1 MMLKNYAGEPVFTA
15 ETVEKPQK
23 GNLQTSKCLILL
35 CVNFTKMRNLNFFD
49 SLAMKHTFHVYK
61 KFCDIV
67 FLI

>member
-1 MMLKNYAGEPVFTA
+1 
-15 ETVEKPQK
+15 
-23 GNLQTSKCLILL
+23 
-35 CVNFTKMRNLNFFD
+35 LNFFD